1 MISGINST
9 SNLAMLQQT
18 SQVGTNHAPQAPA
31 AEETAISNPDDSVSF
46 KPQTRLEKLLAATAD
61 KAAEIEANM
70 APHEPGEIIVKTK
83 PSIYKGADNVAQ
95 RYGATLIEQ
104 FDMPKGEGVGINAAD
119 DGNLIHLK
127 LPAGMTT
134 AQAMAVMAEDSSI
147 EYAVPNHTYQME
159 DFQQVGDTMT
169 AEQLA
174 DKQKMPNDLSDKM
187 WDMHNVG
194 QDGGKVDA
202 DIDAPEAWA
211 KTTGL
216 PNGQGPVI
224 AMIDSGCDYTHP
236 ELTNNILVNKGEIP
250 DNGID
255 DDGDGVVDNYWGYN
269 AYSNNGDIMD
279 HSGHGTHV
287 AGTIAA
293 EGNNGTGV
301 VGINWTASLMPIRIF
316 NDSGSTNAAAIIRG
330 INYASSHGARI
341 TTNSW
346 GGGGANEAIAEAFRK
361 SSCLHMMS
369 AGNSG
374 TNNDVHPHYPSDYE
388 MPNNIA
394 VAATDRNDKLASF
407 SCYGKKNVDIAAPGK
422 DILSTVPGGKYA
434 VYSGTSMA
442 TPHVTGAVGLL
453 LAQDPS
459 MSNDEI
465 KARIMGGGDKLDSL
479 AGKVASGARLN
490 VNGALEFDY
499 QSQGNIAK

>member
-1 MISGINST
+1 MISGIQST
-9 SNLAMLQQT
+9 NNIAMMQQT
-18 SQVGTNHAPQAPA
+18 AGIGAPQAPA
-31 AEETAISNPDDSVSF
+31 KEEATVSAPSDSVSF
-46 KPQTRLEKLLAATAD
+46 APQTKLEKTMAATAA
-61 KAAEIEANM
+61 KAAAIEANL

-83 PSIYKGADNVAQ
+83 AGAHSMVGVAE
-95 RYGATLIEQ
+95 RYGASVMEKFEFPHDGLESL
-104 FDMPKGEGVGINAAD
+104 DGEM
-119 DGNLIHLK
+119 IHLK
-127 LPAGMTT
+127 LPEGMTT
-134 AQAMAVMAEDSSI
+134 AQAMAAMAEDPTI

-159 DFQQVGDTMT
+159 DFVQEGDALT

-174 DKQKMPNDLSDKM
+174 NKQKMPNDLSDKM

-216 PNGQGPVI
+216 PHGQGPVI
-224 AMIDSGCDYTHP
+224 AIIDSGVDFTHP
-236 ELTNNILVNKGEIP
+236 ELKNNILVNQGEIP

-255 DDGDGVVDNYWGYN
+255 DDGDGIVDNYYGYN
-269 AYSNNGDIMD
+269 AFSQNGDIMD

-293 EGNNGTGV
+293 EGNNGAGV

-316 NDSGSTNAAAIIRG
+316 NDEGSTNAAAIIRG
-330 INYASSHGARI
+330 INYATTHGARI

-346 GGGGANEAIAEAFRK
+346 GGGGANEAIKEAFEK

-374 TNNDVHPHYPSDYE
+374 TNNDVQPHWPSDYDL
-388 MPNNIA
+388 PNNIA
-394 VAATDRNDKLASF
+394 VAATDRRDELASF
-407 SCYGKKNVDIAAPGK
+407 SCYGKNNVDVAAPGK

-453 LAQDPS
+453 LAQDPT

-465 KARIMGGGDKLDSL
+465 KARIMQGGDKLASL
-479 AGKVASGARLN
+479 DGKVASGARLN
-490 VNGALEFDY
+490 VNGAMEFDY
-499 QSQGNIAK
+499 QGYIAK

>member
-1 MISGINST
+1 MISGIQST
-9 SNLAMLQQT
+9 NNIAMMQQT
-18 SQVGTNHAPQAPA
+18 SQVRAPQLPAQDEQTVSAP
-31 AEETAISNPDDSVSF
+31 NDSVSF
-46 KPQTRLEKLLAATAD
+46 APQTKLEKTLAATAAR
-61 KAAEIEANM
+61 AAEIEANM
-70 APHEPGEIIVKTK
+70 APHEPGEIIVKMK
-83 PSIYKGADNVAQ
+83 PSLLQGVDNVAA
-95 RYGATLIEQ
+95 RYGASLIEK
-104 FDMPKGEGVGINAAD
+104 FDMPHGEMGAKGAEGDLV
-119 DGNLIHLK
+119 HLK

-134 AQAMAVMAEDSSI
+134 AQAMAAMEGDSSI

-159 DFQQVGDTMT
+159 DFQQVGDTLT
-169 AEQLA
+169 AEQLKDA
-174 DKQKMPNDLSDKM
+174 QKMPNDLTDKM

-194 QDGGKVDA
+194 QNGGTVDA
-202 DIDAPEAWA
+202 DIDAPEAWS

-224 AMIDSGCDYTHP
+224 AIIDSGVDYTHP

-255 DDGDGVVDNYWGYN
+255 DDGDGVTDNYWGYN
-269 AYSNNGDIMD
+269 AYSQNGDIMD

-301 VGINWTASLMPIRIF
+301 AGINWSASLMPIRIF
-316 NDSGSTNAAAIIRG
+316 NDNGSTNAAAIIRG
-330 INYASSHGARI
+330 INYATSHGARI

-346 GGGGANEAIAEAFRK
+346 GGGGANEAIKEAFER

-374 TNNDVHPHYPSDYE
+374 TNNDVHPHYPSDYDL
-388 MPNNIA
+388 PNNIA
-394 VAATDRNDKLASF
+394 VAATDRNDQLANF
-407 SCYGKKNVDIAAPGK
+407 SCYGEKNVDVAAPGK

-453 LAQDPS
+453 LAQDPT

-465 KARIMGGGDKLDSL
+465 KERIMSGGDKLPQLD
-479 AGKVASGARLN
+479 GKVASGARLN
-490 VNGALEFDY
+490 VNGALEYDY
-499 QSQGNIAK
+499 QGNIAK

>member
-1 MISGINST
+1 MISGIQS
-9 SNLAMLQQT
+9 SNNISMLQQT
-18 SQVGTNHAPQAPA
+18 SQVRAPQCPA
-31 AEETAISNPDDSVSF
+31 QEEASVQNPNDSVSF
-46 KPQTRLEKLLAATAD
+46 APQTKLEKTLAATASR
-61 KAAEIEANM
+61 AAEIEANM
-70 APHEPGEIIVKTK
+70 APHEPGEILVKTK
-83 PSIYKGADNVAQ
+83 PSLFKGADSIAE
-95 RYGATLIEQ
+95 RYGASLIEK
-104 FDMPKGEGVGINAAD
+104 FDMPSQMGVESADGE
-119 DGNLIHLK
+119 LIHLK

-134 AQAMAVMAEDSSI
+134 AQAMAAMEKDGTI
-147 EYAVPNHTYQME
+147 EYAVPNHVYQME

-169 AEQLA
+169 AEQLKNA
-174 DKQKMPNDLSDKM
+174 QKMPNDLSDKM

-194 QDGGKVDA
+194 QNGGTVDA

-224 AMIDSGCDYTHP
+224 AMIDSGVDFNHP
-236 ELTNNILVNKGEIP
+236 ELRNNILVNQGEIP

-269 AYSNNGDIMD
+269 AYSQNGDVMD

-293 EGNNGTGV
+293 EGNNGSGV

-316 NDSGSTNAAAIIRG
+316 NDNGSTNAAAIIRG
-330 INYASSHGARI
+330 INYATSHGARI

-346 GGGGANEAIAEAFRK
+346 GGGGANEAIKEAFEK
-361 SSCLHMMS
+361 SHCLHMMS
-369 AGNSG
+369 AGNTG
-374 TNNDVHPHYPSDYE
+374 TNNDVHPHYPSDYDL
-388 MPNNIA
+388 PNNLA
-394 VAATDRNDKLASF
+394 VAATDRNDQLANF
-407 SCYGKKNVDIAAPGK
+407 SCYGQKNVDIAAPGK

-453 LAQDPS
+453 LAQDPT

-465 KARIMGGGDKLDSL
+465 KERIMNGGDKLPQLD
-479 AGKVASGARLN
+479 GKVASGARLN
-490 VNGALEFDY
+490 VNGSLEY
-499 QSQGNIAK
+499 QYQGNIAK

>member
-1 MISGINST
+1 MISGIQST
-9 SNLAMLQQT
+9 PNLSAMQNTMPISLAKT
-18 SQVGTNHAPQAPA
+18 PV
-31 AEETAISNPDDSVSF
+31 AEEAPSISTPDDSVSF
-46 KPQTRLEKLLAATAD
+46 RPQTKLEKTLAATAA

-83 PSIYKGADNVAQ
+83 PSIYKGMTGSGIAE
-95 RYGATLIEQ
+95 RYGANLLEK
-104 FDMPKGEGVGINAAD
+104 FDMPRTEMGMDGMEGELV
-119 DGNLIHLK
+119 HLK

-134 AQAMAVMAEDSSI
+134 AQAMAAMAEDPNI

-159 DFQQVGDTMT
+159 DFVQEGEAMT
-169 AEQLA
+169 ADELG
-174 DKQKMPNDLSDKM
+174 QKKPNDLSPKQ
-187 WDMHNVG
+187 WDLHNDG

-211 KTTGL
+211 HTTGL

-224 AMIDSGCDYTHP
+224 AIIDSGVDFNHP
-236 ELTNNILVNKGEIP
+236 ELQSNILVNKGEIP

-269 AYSNNGDIMD
+269 AYDQNGDIMD

-293 EGNNGTGV
+293 AGNNNAGV

-316 NDSGSTNAAAIIRG
+316 NDNGSTTAAAIIRG

-346 GGGGANEAIAEAFRK
+346 GGGGANEAIREAFQK
-361 SSCLHMMS
+361 SECLHMMS

-374 TNNDVHPHYPSDYE
+374 TNNDVHPHYPSDYDLD
-388 MPNNIA
+388 NNIA
-394 VAATDRNDKLASF
+394 VAASDRNDKLASF
-407 SCYGKKNVDIAAPGK
+407 SCYGKEKVDVAAPGK

-442 TPHVTGAVGLL
+442 TPHVTGTVGLL
-453 LAQDPS
+453 LAMAPT

-465 KARIMGGGDKLDSL
+465 KTRIMEGGDKIEGL
-479 AGKVASGARLN
+479 ADKIASGARLN
-490 VNGALEFDY
+490 ANGALEYDY
-499 QSQGNIAK
+499 QGNIAKA